1 MRTILYVGSSTDLS
15 YEHDLLEEWGK
26 RGVTIAQVSA
36 LNADDAAAE
45 PAPDPLQDVDVV
57 VLESGEMNSDILE
70 SHPDLSAVVI
80 LDDEAKVDVEAATRA
95 EIWVTHAANRAL
107 LSRVQSVAV
116 ALYPQAC
123 APGRAREHC
132 RRAPERTR
140 ERAVAGSHLVRRHAF
155 EPNESTP
162 VSLRR
167 RASMHERSQKD
178 AEGLEATPP

>member
-36 LNADDAAAE
+36 LNADDTAE

-57 VLESGEMNSDILE
+57 VLESGEMNSDLLE

-80 LDDEAKVDVEAATRA
+80 LDDKAKVDVEAATRA

-107 LSRVQSVAV
+107 LSRLPFVNSQSPSRSA
-116 ALYPQAC
+116 
-123 APGRAREHC
+123 
-132 RRAPERTR
+132 
-140 ERAVAGSHLVRRHAF
+140 RRHALQDALASIAG
-155 EPNESTP
+155 ERPSGRVNE
-162 VSLRR
+162 L
-167 RASMHERSQKD
+167 
-178 AEGLEATPP
+178 

>member
-36 LNADDAAAE
+36 LNADDTAE

-57 VLESGEMNSDILE
+57 VLESGEMNSDLLE

-80 LDDEAKVDVEAATRA
+80 LDDKAEVDVEAATRA

-107 LSRVQSVAV
+107 LSRLPFVNSQSPSRSA
-116 ALYPQAC
+116 
-123 APGRAREHC
+123 
-132 RRAPERTR
+132 
-140 ERAVAGSHLVRRHAF
+140 RRHALQDALASIAG
-155 EPNESTP
+155 ERPSGRVNE
-162 VSLRR
+162 L
-167 RASMHERSQKD
+167 
-178 AEGLEATPP
+178 

>member
-36 LNADDAAAE
+36 LNVNDADATAE

-57 VLESGEMNSDILE
+57 VLESGEMSSDLLE

-80 LDDEAKVDVEAATRA
+80 LDDKAKVDVEAATRA

-107 LSRVQSVAV
+107 LSRLPFVNSQSPSRSA
-116 ALYPQAC
+116 
-123 APGRAREHC
+123 
-132 RRAPERTR
+132 
-140 ERAVAGSHLVRRHAF
+140 RRHALQDALASIAG
-155 EPNESTP
+155 ERPSGRVNE
-162 VSLRR
+162 L
-167 RASMHERSQKD
+167 
-178 AEGLEATPP
+178 

>member
-36 LNADDAAAE
+36 LNADDADAAAK

-57 VLESGEMNSDILE
+57 VLESGKMNSDLLE

-80 LDDEAKVDVEAATRA
+80 LDDKAKVDVEAATRA

-107 LSRVQSVAV
+107 LSRLPFVNGQSPSRSA
-116 ALYPQAC
+116 
-123 APGRAREHC
+123 
-132 RRAPERTR
+132 
-140 ERAVAGSHLVRRHAF
+140 RRHALQDALASIGG
-155 EPNESTP
+155 ERPSGRVNE
-162 VSLRR
+162 L
-167 RASMHERSQKD
+167 
-178 AEGLEATPP
+178 